1 MTLIQLH
8 CARECGSPTDVTGL
22 TEEPAALWNADGAA
36 RSWGN
41 RSRDRSA
48 DTIEALTARS
58 CHDPTDMQEDALS
71 AHELYSDVPRGQTL
85 ATYDTYAE
93 AQKAVDF
100 LSDEGFPVQHVFIVG
115 SDLRMVE
122 NVMGRLT
129 RSRAAAAGAASGA
142 WFGLFVGFLLMLFAP
157 EGQGAWG
164 LLAAGMLY
172 GLVFGAIFG
181 FTSHAITGGKRDFTS
196 RSKIVSSRY
205 EISCA
210 WAEAD
215 RGREVLARMTTTP

>member
-1 MTLIQLH
+1 
-8 CARECGSPTDVTGL
+8 
-22 TEEPAALWNADGAA
+22 
-36 RSWGN
+36 
-41 RSRDRSA
+41 
-48 DTIEALTARS
+48 
-58 CHDPTDMQEDALS
+58 MQEDALS
-71 AHELYSDVPRGQTL
+71 AHELYSDVPRGQIL

-122 NVMGRLT
+122 DVMGRLT
-129 RSRAAAAGAASGA
+129 RARAAAAGAAAGA
-142 WFGLFVGFLLMLFAP
+142 WFGLFVGILLALFAAP
-157 EGQGAWG
+157 DQGTLG
-164 LLAAGMLY
+164 LVAAGLLY
-172 GLVFGAIFG
+172 GLIFGAIFG
-181 FTSHAITGGKRDFTS
+181 FTGHAVTRGKRDFTS

-205 EISCA
+205 EISCT